1 MIKIAITGNIGSG
14 KTTVSE
20 ILKSI
25 QYKVCESDKL
35 VKEILES
42 KIVIEKIKATFKNEK
57 IKFINRK
64 GRVDRTKLGNLVF
77 SNKNKLEKL
86 EKIIHPEI
94 WNLQRKFIEKQS
106 KEKIIFFD
114 IPLLFEKKLHK
125 NFDYIF
131 YTYVPFEIQKK
142 RVLKRKNMNEDKFA
156 KIIRYQVNISEIDNK
171 WISLKLNTD
180 SSKKKITKEIKKFL
194 ENL

>member
-57 IKFINRK
+57 MNLINLTRK
-64 GRVDRTKLGNLVF
+64 
-77 SNKNKLEKL
+77 
-86 EKIIHPEI
+86 
-94 WNLQRKFIEKQS
+94 
-106 KEKIIFFD
+106 
-114 IPLLFEKKLHK
+114 
-125 NFDYIF
+125 
-131 YTYVPFEIQKK
+131 
-142 RVLKRKNMNEDKFA
+142 
-156 KIIRYQVNISEIDNK
+156 
-171 WISLKLNTD
+171 
-180 SSKKKITKEIKKFL
+180 
-194 ENL
+194 